1 MAVRVGQVS
10 RPPEQYAE
18 YREGE
23 AAMKGWTLLVAGVL
37 VLGFVAAGALY
48 AEETKAKN
56 EEKVTID
63 QVPAAVKATILKEA
77 GDNKI
82 TEIEKETKDGK
93 TIYEAEWIVGDKKI
107 EIKVAEDGT
116 LLSKKTEDADED
128 KDDDKDEGGDKDDDK

>member
-1 MAVRVGQVS
+1 
-10 RPPEQYAE
+10 
-18 YREGE
+18 
-23 AAMKGWTLLVAGVL
+23 MKGWTLLVAGVL

-116 LLSKKTEDADED
+116 LLSKKTEDAD
-128 KDDDKDEGGDKDDDK
+128 KDDDDDDDDK